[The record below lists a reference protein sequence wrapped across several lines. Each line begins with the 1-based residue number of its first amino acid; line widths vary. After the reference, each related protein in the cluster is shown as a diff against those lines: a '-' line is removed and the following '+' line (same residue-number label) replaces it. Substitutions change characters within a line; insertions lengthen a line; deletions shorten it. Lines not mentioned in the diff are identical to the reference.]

1 MVLFEDI
8 RFGLRKLA
16 TDPGFTLTAVVALAL
31 GIGANATVFAI
42 ANGVLFK
49 NMPFVDDRI
58 LYLETRNLDR
68 ADRNSAV
75 SWPDF
80 RDWRAQ
86 VKSFEALGAY
96 NFDQFNV
103 TDKSGVPGRN
113 NVSQITANT
122 FSMIG
127 QKPIIGRDFTADDEA
142 PGANPVAILGY
153 HLWEDRYGK
162 DPAILGQ
169 SIRVNSVPTTIV
181 GVMRNGLRFP
191 VDTELWTVLHPGA
204 DEAEKR
210 SARNFSAFG
219 RMTGAATQKQAAAE
233 MLSIGHNLE
242 AAYPETNKGI
252 SAVAQTF
259 SQEFTG
265 PEIDLLLAALM
276 GSVLFVL
283 LIACANVAN
292 MLLARAVERS
302 REISIR
308 IALGAGRWR
317 IIRQLLIE
325 SVMLS
330 IAGGVLGWPISIWGI
345 RAFDLA
351 VRNQIPA
358 WMNFTMDYR
367 GFAYLAAVSIGTGL
381 LFGLVPA
388 LRLSKL
394 DVNSSLKDGSRGSSG
409 GKRGKYL
416 SAVLVVA
423 EMSLA
428 VVLLAGAGLMIRSF
442 LNIYRLQTGVNQKN
456 VLVMRI
462 FLPEAK
468 YSREADQISFHD
480 RLKSRLDALPGVAVS
495 SLAMFMPTGGAMEFP
510 YELEGSP
517 QIDEKLKP
525 NLSLIVISPDY
536 FHAMDLKA
544 LRGRFFTTSDG
555 VTGPPV
561 TIVNQRFA
569 EKFWPGEDPIGK
581 RIRIFEKKVAQPWLM
596 VVGVVPNI
604 VQNLENAN
612 MRDHDPLI
620 YVPYRQKPM
629 RDMSI
634 MARTLVPPNS
644 LAIAFRKEVAALD
657 QDMPLYNLRSLEERL
672 DINNWSQRVFG
683 SLFGIFAVI
692 ALVLASVGLYAV
704 IAHSVSQRTQEIGLR
719 IALGA
724 SGPTILQLI
733 FSQGMTQ
740 VIIGLVI
747 GVGAAIG
754 LTRALGFL
762 LVQVSPGD
770 PVTMVIVA
778 LVLSA
783 AAALGCL
790 IPALRAM
797 RVDPVVALRHE

>member
-1 MVLFEDI
+1 MVLFEDL
-8 RFGLRKLA
+8 RFGLRKLVK
-16 TDPGFTLTAVVALAL
+16 DPGFTLTAVVALAL

-42 ANGVLFK
+42 TNGVLFK

-58 LYLETRNLDR
+58 LYLTTRNVNR
-68 ADRNSAV
+68 GERNSGV

-96 NFDQFNV
+96 SFDTANV
-103 TDKSGVPGRN
+103 TDKSGVPARN
-113 NVSQITANT
+113 NVAQITANT

-127 QKPIIGRDFTADDEA
+127 QKPVVGRDFTSDDES
-142 PGANPVAILGY
+142 PGSNPVAILGY
-153 HLWEDRYGK
+153 RMWEDRYGK

-169 SIRVNSVPTTIV
+169 SIRINSVPTTIV
-181 GVMRNGLRFP
+181 GVMQNGLRFP
-191 VDTELWTVLHPGA
+191 IDAELWTALRPGA
-204 DEAEKR
+204 DAEKR
-210 SARNFSAFG
+210 GARNLGAFG
-219 RMTGAATQKQAAAE
+219 HMTASATEKQAKAE

-252 SAVAQTF
+252 SAVTRTF
-259 SQEFTG
+259 SEEFNG
-265 PEIDLLLAALM
+265 PEINLLLAALM
-276 GSVLFVL
+276 GAVLFVL

-317 IIRQLLIE
+317 IIRQLLME
-325 SVMLS
+325 SVLMS
-330 IAGGVLGWPISIWGI
+330 IAGGALGWLISLWGL

-351 VRNQIPA
+351 VRNQIPI

-367 GFAYLAAVSIGTGL
+367 GFAYLTAVSIGSGV

-462 FLPEAK
+462 FLPDAK
-468 YSREADQISFHD
+468 YPRPEDQVSFHD
-480 RLKSRLDALPGVAVS
+480 RLKARLDALPGVQVS
-495 SLAMFMPTGGAMEFP
+495 SISITMPTGGAIGYP
-510 YELEGSP
+510 YELDGRP
-517 QIDEKLKP
+517 PVDEKQRPRL
-525 NLSLIVISPDY
+525 NLLVISPDY
-536 FHAMDLKA
+536 FRAMDLKP
-544 LRGRFFTTSDG
+544 LRGRFFAGADDKTA
-555 VTGPPV
+555 PPV

-569 EKFWPGEDPIGK
+569 EKFWPGEDPLGK
-581 RIRIFEKKVAQPWLM
+581 RLRIFEKNVAEPWLT

-604 VQNLENAN
+604 VQNLENAE

-644 LAIAFRKEVAALD
+644 LGTAFRKEVAALD

-672 DINNWSQRVFG
+672 DINNWAQKVFG
-683 SLFGIFAVI
+683 SLFGIFAVV

-740 VIIGLVI
+740 VIIGLAI
-747 GVGAAIG
+747 GLGAAIG

-770 PVTMVIVA
+770 PATLIFVS
-778 LVLSA
+778 LVLTA
-783 AAALGCL
+783 AAVLGCL